1 MSSEILI
8 CHRCKSEY
16 EVYLG
21 DKWAINDG
29 QIVAQTSC
37 KCKKEIIKIGGLKVL
52 DYAIKQLGEI
62 LNEKSK
68 SSSSKVSRKP

>member
-1 MSSEILI
+1 VISELLI
-8 CHRCKSEY
+8 CHRCRSEY

-21 DKWAINDG
+21 DKWSINDG

-37 KCKKEIIKIGGLKVL
+37 KCKKEIIRIDGLKVL
-52 DYAIKQLGEI
+52 DHAIKQLGEI

-68 SSSSKVSRKP
+68 SSSRKVPRKS